1 MRIKKKTN
9 GRKVAQLLSI
19 RNRNIKSVLRQ
30 IQHRDR
36 PRHTYIYCR
45 STAVAKRFLEDAEKE
60 GFVFGDGTAPTS
72 KETSDIFALNDDFTI
87 SYTGIVAH
95 MMFGCDRGN
104 VQWIDYGKY
113 VNGEKD
119 FQGVGKRNG
128 NREEYLTCGI
138 LKDKV

>member
-1 MRIKKKTN
+1 MRMKKRTN
-9 GRKVAQLLSI
+9 ERTVAQLLSI
-19 RNRNIKSVLRQ
+19 RNYSIKSVVRQ
-30 IQHRDR
+30 IQYRDR

-45 STAVAKRFLEDAEKE
+45 STAIVKRFLGDGEKE
-60 GFVFGDGTAPTS
+60 GFLFADGAAPTS

-113 VNGEKD
+113 VNGEKN
-119 FQGVGKRNG
+119 FFFEPNLMNK
-128 NREEYLTCGI
+128 
-138 LKDKV
+138 

>member
-1 MRIKKKTN
+1 MMTIKRTKKRT
-9 GRKVAQLLSI
+9 VAQLLSI
-19 RNRNIKSVLRQ
+19 RSHNIKSVFRK
-30 IQHRDR
+30 IQYKDR
-36 PRHTYIYCR
+36 SWHTYIYCR
-45 STAVAKRFLEDAEKE
+45 STAVAKRFLDDAEKE
-60 GFVFGDGTAPTS
+60 GFVFADGTAPTS

-119 FQGVGKRNG
+119 FQELSKRNG
-128 NREEYLTCGI
+128 NREE
-138 LKDKV
+138 

>member
-1 MRIKKKTN
+1 MRMKKRTN
-9 GRKVAQLLSI
+9 ERTVAQLLSI
-19 RNRNIKSVLRQ
+19 PNRSIKSVLRQ
-30 IQHRDR
+30 IQYRDR

-45 STAVAKRFLEDAEKE
+45 STAIAKRFLEDAEKE
-60 GFVFGDGTAPTS
+60 GFLFVNGAAPTS

-113 VNGEKD
+113 VSGEKE
-119 FQGVGKRNG
+119 FQEVK
-128 NREEYLTCGI
+128 
-138 LKDKV
+138 